1 MKLANGII
9 WHLVSDNSNGDEFYL
24 DMQSIKQKDGLVY
37 YWILVNYDKPMDG
50 FSSAKIFKEGDC
62 SLKRDKTLTMM
73 SYKEPMGEGSD
84 FKTETPRNP
93 EWIYNRPSSGGLFL
107 MEYACNAD
115 EIIES
120 FNNELFDDILEDI
133 EGKEITTID
142 GNEFEITEI
151 KDNIKLKEI
160 ERERKYLGSAG
171 VNWRDNKNYQDYKFD
186 QNVGSSHSIKFNP
199 SELEFIFD
207 KPINGIKITGI
218 LIPQFVGDMLNH
230 HWGKALVTFTRL
242 KDNKSFNLYVNKLV
256 FSESS
261 MDNVCEDYKKEDF
274 NFTNC
279 KLTSKVPMII
289 ENTLFDEPTFSFKDI
304 DYDGIEEL
312 LFNVKFASRYGSETF
327 AYNINENF
335 ELDKINSISIVYT
348 PNTSESKNKTIIV
361 RYSSSCCHW
370 YEYTWKAIDGTY
382 TLINIKE
389 FNDIGR

>member
-1 MKLANGII
+1 MKKLLILLFSTLLLSSPSVFADIDDVDNQDKHVLA
-9 WHLVSDNSNGDEFYL
+9 
-24 DMQSIKQKDGLVY
+24 
-37 YWILVNYDKPMDG
+37 
-50 FSSAKIFKEGDC
+50 
-62 SLKRDKTLTMM
+62 
-73 SYKEPMGEGSD
+73 
-84 FKTETPRNP
+84 
-93 EWIYNRPSSGGLFL
+93 
-107 MEYACNAD
+107 
-115 EIIES
+115 
-120 FNNELFDDILEDI
+120 
-133 EGKEITTID
+133 EGKEITTVDEKEYKII
-142 GNEFEITEI
+142 NEI

-160 ERERKYLGSAG
+160 EREKKYFGSAG
-171 VNWRDNKNYQDYKFD
+171 VNWRDNKNYPRYD
-186 QNVGSSHSIKFNP
+186 QNDSIKFNP

-207 KPINGIKITGI
+207 KPINGIKVTGI
-218 LIPQFVGDMLNH
+218 LIPQFVGDFVNH

-242 KDNKSFNLYVNKLV
+242 KDNKSFNLYINKLV
-256 FSESS
+256 FSKSS
-261 MDNVCEDYKKEDF
+261 NVCEGYQKEDF

-312 LFNVKFASRYGSETF
+312 LFNVKFASRHGSETF

>member
-1 MKLANGII
+1 MVKKPKVNGKMISLKLAMNNMKKLLLLLFSFLLLSSLSVFADIED
-9 WHLVSDNSNGDEFYL
+9 VDN
-24 DMQSIKQKDGLVY
+24 Q
-37 YWILVNYDKPMDG
+37 DKHVL
-50 FSSAKIFKEGDC
+50 A
-62 SLKRDKTLTMM
+62 
-73 SYKEPMGEGSD
+73 
-84 FKTETPRNP
+84 
-93 EWIYNRPSSGGLFL
+93 
-107 MEYACNAD
+107 
-115 EIIES
+115 
-120 FNNELFDDILEDI
+120 

-142 GNEFEITEI
+142 GNEFVITEI

-160 ERERKYLGSAG
+160 EREMKYFESAG
-171 VNWRDNKNYQDYKFD
+171 VNWRDNKNYHYYRFD
-186 QNVGSSHSIKFNP
+186 QNDSIKFNP

-218 LIPQFVGDMLNH
+218 LIPQFVGDFVNH

-256 FSESS
+256 FAKSN
-261 MDNVCEDYKKEDF
+261 NVCEGYQKEDF

-312 LFNVKFASRYGSETF
+312 LFNVKFASRYGSKTF

-348 PNTSESKNKTIIV
+348 PNTSESKNKTIIDGIH
-361 RYSSSCCHW
+361 SSCCNW
-370 YEYTWKAIDGTY
+370 TDYTWKAIDGTY
-382 TLINIKE
+382 TLISVKE
-389 FNDIGR
+389 FNQFVNVKK